1 MKSSD
6 ICLAS
11 WTKLV
16 SRRKTLILPLVISG
30 AIGHDGDGFII
41 ASDVCNFWDF
51 CDWGGFMS
59 DLLFSV
65 ATAPCL
71 PVEGEAGLFPIARI
85 FCVGRNYAAHAAEMG
100 VAVDRE
106 APFYFTVNPVNAVLG
121 GEVATPTGT
130 SDYHHEVEFVVALS
144 GGGVSIPREKA
155 EECIYG
161 YGVGLDMTRRDL
173 QNTAKQ
179 ARRPWCLSKDCEG
192 GTVLSSLIKA
202 SAFGAIADQE
212 ISLTKNGTM
221 VQRSDLSYM
230 VYQVPDLIA
239 HLSQFYCLA
248 AGDIIMT
255 GTPEGVGPVAVGD
268 RLVAQVEGVPSLEVV
283 FV

>member
-1 MKSSD
+1 
-6 ICLAS
+6 
-11 WTKLV
+11 
-16 SRRKTLILPLVISG
+16 
-30 AIGHDGDGFII
+30 
-41 ASDVCNFWDF
+41 
-51 CDWGGFMS
+51 MS
-59 DLLFSV
+59 DLLFSL
-65 ATAPCL
+65 PDMPSL
-71 PVEGEAGLFPIARI
+71 PVVGESGLFPIARI

-106 APFYFTVNPVNAVLG
+106 APFYFTVNPSHVVQG
-121 GEVATPTGT
+121 GEVAYPTGT

-144 GGGVSIPREKA
+144 GGGRSIAREEA
-155 EECIYG
+155 EDCIYG

-173 QNTAKQ
+173 QSAAKQ

-192 GTVLSSLIKA
+192 GTILSPLTKA
-202 SAFGAIADQE
+202 SAFGAIAHQE

-221 VQRSDLSYM
+221 VQCSDLSYM
-230 VYQVPDLIA
+230 VHQVPDLIA
-239 HLSQFYCLA
+239 HLSQFYCLG

-255 GTPEGVGPVAVGD
+255 GTPEGVGPVAIGD